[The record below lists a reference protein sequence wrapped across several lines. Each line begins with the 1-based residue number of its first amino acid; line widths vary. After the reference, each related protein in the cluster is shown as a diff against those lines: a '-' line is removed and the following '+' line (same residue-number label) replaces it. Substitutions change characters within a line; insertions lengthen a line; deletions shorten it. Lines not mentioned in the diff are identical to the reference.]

1 MATTKKRF
9 NPEEKITEEQ
19 KKMIRDMDDREI
31 DYSDIP
37 ELTDEQLKQ
46 FKRVNK
52 PLTRKVT
59 INLNE
64 NVIVY
69 FKEQANATVIPYQT
83 LINLYL
89 TDCANKKKKPE
100 MTWK

>member
-69 FKEQANATVIPYQT
+69 FKEQANATGIPYQT

>member
-31 DYSDIP
+31 DFSDIP

-69 FKEQANATVIPYQT
+69 FKEQANATGIPYQT